1 MYLTKYEER
10 IYRGDFGETLAR
22 ALRVIVK
29 VGESLGAKK
38 LINISHAHISG
49 VNYSNIGDAGLD
61 FLRDLAREKLFFKV
75 YTTANPGSLDIESIK
90 YFNFSREFIDK
101 QLEILN
107 IYKFLGVDTFTCAPY
122 HVRTPR
128 YGEHLSWAES
138 NAVLIAN
145 SLYGART
152 NKEAGILALF
162 SALTGKTYYAGLH
175 ITSERYPRV
184 IINVRSNRREYTYIG
199 LLGLYIGKLVGDKIP
214 YIIGLGKL
222 DIERIKTL
230 LAAIGTTSSVG
241 MSIIEGISPE
251 EPEILGYYNEYVED
265 RIEIED
271 KDIKIFEESSRELC
285 DDPEVFIIGCPHVS
299 PEFLL
304 ELRELLAKVESKPK
318 KPILLFTPPT
328 YFSNTYLKEILDEL
342 SRKGIYV
349 IKSVCPVTSPL
360 HELGYRCVG
369 TISSKA
375 LFYLPKLA
383 KTSVALMDLQDIIRK
398 VYESGS

>member
-1 MYLTKYEER
+1 MYLTRHEER

-29 VGESLGAKK
+29 VGESMGARK

-49 VNYSNIGDAGLD
+49 VGYSNIGDAGLE
-61 FLRDLAREKLFFKV
+61 FLRDLVKEKLFFKV
-75 YTTANPGSLDIESIK
+75 YTTANPGSVNVESVK
-90 YFNFSREFIDK
+90 YFSYSKEFIDK
-101 QLEILN
+101 QLEILD
-107 IYKFLGVDTFTCAPY
+107 IYRSLGVDVFTCAPY

-138 NAVLIAN
+138 NAILVAN

-152 NKEAGILALF
+152 NKEAGVLALF

-175 ITSERYPRV
+175 ITRERYPRV
-184 IINVRSNRREYTYIG
+184 VINVKNPRREYTYLG
-199 LLGLYIGKLVGDKIP
+199 LLGLYIGRLVGDKVP
-214 YIIGLGKL
+214 YIRGLGKL

-230 LAAIGTTSSVG
+230 LAAIGTTGSVG
-241 MSIIEGISPE
+241 MSIIENISPE
-251 EPEILGYYNEYVED
+251 EPDILSKHTKYIED
-265 RIEIED
+265 RIEVED
-271 KDIKIFEESSRELC
+271 KDIKFFEESSRELC

-304 ELRELLAKVESKPK
+304 ELRELLAKVDPKPK
-318 KPILLFTPPT
+318 KPIWLFTPPI
-328 YFSNTYLKEILDEL
+328 YSNISYLREILDEL

-360 HELGYRCVG
+360 SELGYRCVG
-369 TISSKA
+369 TTSSKA

-383 KTSVALMDLQDIIRK
+383 KTRVALMDLQDIVRK
-398 VYESGS
+398 VYEVGS